1 MARAA
6 KKTNEIS
13 ETKIR
18 QAIWMVKANKTK
30 KSICEHLGIAYN
42 TKRLDTIL
50 QEFQDRET
58 RLKELKKKRS
68 KTPFTEAEKK
78 QIVNDYNNGESQ
90 SAIAT
95 RLYASPQRIK
105 NVLIEMNVPIRARS
119 KRGEAKVD
127 HVVQDLD
134 VIFKEGDRVFIPK
147 INSFGKVKQ
156 VFDEEWIDY
165 HRQPER
171 RRYVELHGLEAA
183 KKKYGTDFEG
193 REDVHWN
200 IYWQYEDGSEWKE
213 LAIKEKIR
221 YTESVI
227 EETGRE
233 YYRIFVEGDYGHFR
247 DELRENLFPVKSS

>member
-1 MARAA
+1 MAR
-6 KKTNEIS
+6 KPSTNEIS

-50 QEFQDRET
+50 QEFHDKEA

-68 KTPFTEAEKK
+68 KNPFTEAEKK
-78 QIVNDYNNGESQ
+78 KIVTDYNNGESQ
-90 SAIAT
+90 SSIAT

-105 NVLIEMNVPIRARS
+105 NVLIEMNIPIRARS
-119 KRGEAKVD
+119 KTGAAQVD

-134 VIFKEGDRVFIPK
+134 VIFEKGDRVFIPK
-147 INSFGKVKQ
+147 INSFGKVKE

-171 RRYVELHGLEAA
+171 RKWVELGSLEAA
-183 KKKYGTDFEG
+183 REKYGPDYEG

-200 IYWQYEDGSEWKE
+200 IYWQYDNGREWKE
-213 LAIKEKIR
+213 TAIKEKIR

-247 DELRENLFPVKSS
+247 DEKRENLFPVKSS